1 MINCEDLYN
10 LFQAG
15 MGCYILPVLL
25 WVVAVL
31 LCPTTPPTI
40 VENLSPLLMVTC
52 LATPECC
59 VLAQG
64 RVVGGKGA
72 T

>member
-15 MGCYILPVLL
+15 ILPVML

-31 LCPTTPPTI
+31 LCPPTPPTI

-64 RVVGGKGA
+64 RVVGGEGA